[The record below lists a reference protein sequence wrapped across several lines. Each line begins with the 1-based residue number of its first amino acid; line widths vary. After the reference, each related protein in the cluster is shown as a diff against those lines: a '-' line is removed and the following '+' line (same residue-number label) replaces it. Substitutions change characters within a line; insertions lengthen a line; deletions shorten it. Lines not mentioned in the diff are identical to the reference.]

1 MINNKENNLNSTKET
16 VTNITSVNNNNKESV
31 EIKKISRLRKTI
43 AKKMSISKTIIPEVT
58 LMDEVDITDLVSL
71 RNKIKLVVQKK
82 GIKLTYM
89 AFIAK
94 AVVLALKEYPFFNA
108 SFDDEK
114 EELIIKNYINL
125 GIAIDTKD
133 GLIVPNIKNVD
144 NLNVLELA
152 KEIQILS
159 VNTAERKLQLS
170 QLQKGTF
177 TLSNFGAIDI
187 AYGTPIIN
195 HPELSILGI
204 GKILK
209 KPIVKNGEIV
219 IADMLPL
226 SLAIDHRI
234 IDGAD
239 GGRLLKRI
247 KELLNDVK
255 TLENDFT
262 DL

>member
-1 MINNKENNLNSTKET
+1 MTNNNDNVLNSTKEAA
-16 VTNITSVNNNNKESV
+16 TNNKNTNNNTEDV
-31 EIKKISRLRKTI
+31 EIQKISRLRKII
-43 AKKMSISKTIIPEVT
+43 AKKMSISKTVIPEVT
-58 LMDEVDITDLVSL
+58 LMDEVDITNLVAL
-71 RNKIKLVVQKK
+71 RTQMKPLAKEK

-94 AVVLALKEYPFFNA
+94 AVILALKEYPIFNA

-144 NLNVLELA
+144 NLSVLELA
-152 KEIQILS
+152 KEIHTLS
-159 VNTAERKLQLS
+159 VNTVGRKLQLS

-195 HPELSILGI
+195 HPELAILGI
-204 GKILK
+204 GKIVK
-209 KPIVKNGEIV
+209 KPIVKKGEIV
-219 IADMLPL
+219 VADMLPL

-239 GGRLLKRI
+239 GGRLLQKI
-247 KELLNDVK
+247 KALLNDVK

-262 DL
+262 AL